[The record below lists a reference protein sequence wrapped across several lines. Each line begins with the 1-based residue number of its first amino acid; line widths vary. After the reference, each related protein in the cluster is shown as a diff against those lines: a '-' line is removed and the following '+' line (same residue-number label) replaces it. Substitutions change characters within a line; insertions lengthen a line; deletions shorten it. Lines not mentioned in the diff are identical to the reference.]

1 MVSILI
7 VEKTGSLKQVVL
19 KTYNEAELYK
29 KAGFKTATDFGTQTT
44 WKFGSN
50 VNIRLFGKTNG
61 RAGQENKYDF
71 PPPVDNKLFFGSCV
85 LVNITDENEAID
97 LSITQWK
104 VVYEKLFGGFEEIGE
119 EDSEEED
126 DDEDDDVSRTKEG
139 YVKDDFVVGDDDE
152 EEDDDSDEEED
163 DDGDEEGDEDG
174 DDEGDDEEIT
184 PKRKSKPVLRKST
197 REKKKK
203 PIIENVFISAND
215 AAEEYLDCTSELSEE
230 EYV

>member
-71 PPPVDNKLFFGSCV
+71 PPPVDSKLFFGSCV
-85 LVNITDENEAID
+85 LVNITDGNEAID
-97 LSITQWK
+97 LSIPQWK
-104 VVYEKLFGGFEEIGE
+104 VVYEKLFGGFEDIGE

-126 DDEDDDVSRTKEG
+126 ADDEDDDVSRTKEG
-139 YVKDDFVVGDDDE
+139 YVKDDFVVGDEDE
-152 EEDDDSDEEED
+152 DEDEDDDEDEDED
-163 DDGDEEGDEDG
+163 GDGDEDEDG
-174 DDEGDDEEIT
+174 DDDDEEIT

-203 PIIENVFISAND
+203 SIVENVFISAND